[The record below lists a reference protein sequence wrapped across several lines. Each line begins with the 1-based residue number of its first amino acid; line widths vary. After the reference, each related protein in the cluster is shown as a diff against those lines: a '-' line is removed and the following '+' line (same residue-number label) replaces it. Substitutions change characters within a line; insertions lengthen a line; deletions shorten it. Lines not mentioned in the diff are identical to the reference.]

1 LQTNIGISNFPVS
14 EDIDPGF
21 GPDTEQRRVDFA
33 SKLEEEDYN
42 ISLDDA
48 LKIAKANLITAL
60 KLWNKQNLILKV
72 EKLSLQDIMII
83 WLVFDFSYI
92 VKVIIFYNE
101 NDKDII
107 LNSYNNFLKYSSCVF
122 VSLLKDIPA
131 KVLNIIINK
140 DEIGK
145 IRNLY
150 GGDLIFS
157 LRNKNFEDIY
167 KTYEVSQSKL
177 SLSLRIKYL
186 FNINGIRISF
196 IKFKYVFR
204 HTFENILEN
213 IVKIITIKLNR
224 LKLYSD
230 KSENLFIISEIISSF
245 DAEAS
250 KLFINNIKDTT
261 TEIKKTNEKVK
272 KYYGIK

>member
-1 LQTNIGISNFPVS
+1 MQTNIGISNFPVS

-33 SKLEEEDYN
+33 SKLEEEAYN

-107 LNSYNNFLKYSSCVF
+107 LNSYKNFLKYSSCVF

>member
-33 SKLEEEDYN
+33 SKLEEEAYN

-107 LNSYNNFLKYSSCVF
+107 LNSYKNFLKYSSCVF